1 MKSRTFKL
9 NKLVRDKIVQNHLNS
24 GGKVKFKR
32 LPAREK
38 RQALADKIIE
48 ETKELVASKKM
59 LDELA
64 DLQEVLDQLAKD
76 AGISKKQIAAA
87 QKEKGSSN
95 GGFENGDFI
104 EQETWPAEHKWAKY
118 YAKGPERFPEIKD

>member
-1 MKSRTFKL
+1 MTTFKL
-9 NKLVRDKIVQNHLNS
+9 NKLVRDRIVQDHLNS

-32 LPAREK
+32 LPAWEK

-48 ETKELVASKKM
+48 ETKELAVSEEI
-59 LDELA
+59 LEELA

-76 AGISKKQIAAA
+76 AGISKVQIAEV
-87 QKEKGSSN
+87 QKTKRAKN

-104 EQETWPAEHKWAKY
+104 EQETWPAEHKWTKY
-118 YAKGPERFPEIKD
+118 YANEPERFPEVKD